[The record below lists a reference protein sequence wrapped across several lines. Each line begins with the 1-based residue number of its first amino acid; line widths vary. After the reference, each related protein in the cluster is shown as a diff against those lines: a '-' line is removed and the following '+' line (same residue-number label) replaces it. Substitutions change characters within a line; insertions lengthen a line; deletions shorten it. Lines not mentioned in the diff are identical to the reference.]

1 LPGRDGGRTWQTAPV
16 QASCPPERFD
26 SRPHQLKCACRIDG
40 SIAIQSRG
48 NSILKNSLW
57 VSLRLSVAVV
67 VAVLSTCPI
76 ESVTVANVGEST
88 LRSAVPWPK
97 EPTVPI
103 QTHRTVERLTLTPE
117 DRSWLASLP
126 PIKLGVD
133 PEWAPIAYLD
143 ANDRPSGIAADYL
156 GHISASL
163 GIRFAVVKTN
173 SWAETLSRAQ
183 SGELDAAIPV
193 NTPVARG
200 GVLLSSVPFITLPDV
215 VVTRPHVSPQGIVD
229 LAGRRIAVSDPS
241 ELPAT
246 VRQQMPEAEIVMAAS
261 AHQAMSAV
269 AEGRADAYVGN
280 AAIVDFNIRNY
291 FPGILKIASPADL
304 DSRLSIAVNRRYERL
319 IPLINR
325 AIAAIPKREQQRIRS
340 RWLWPRYSAGLPWK
354 TFELVL
360 LGTAIVLATITT
372 AYVRLRREVR
382 RRLAVERELAD
393 QLSFREALMES
404 LPYPLVAKDSANR
417 YIALNHAYET
427 AFSVKRDELIG
438 KTTLDASPLDPQWN
452 RSIHAMSERVQDQQ
466 QPHHAEV
473 NLMDRDQ
480 KQRSWLYWM
489 HPFQL
494 PSGKPG
500 GLLVTL
506 VDVTTIRDAER
517 RARALDQRLRRV
529 TAHLPAV
536 VFELRRTPD
545 GVLRFPYVGGNTRA
559 MWDLD
564 AQTMEDDALTAL
576 SRVHP
581 DDRPLIKSA
590 VRHSART
597 MQRVS
602 IDFRCRSQGCE
613 RWIHTEATPQT
624 EHDGTIFW
632 SGVWSDVTHIKAQAR
647 ELARAKE
654 AAELAAASKARFLAT
669 MSHEIRT
676 PMNGIIGMLELLRHE
691 SLSIRQQRMLHMIGE
706 SAMTLMQILDDV
718 LDFSKIDAGQLEI
731 VTEPTDLR
739 ALLDGVSA
747 VAATLA
753 HDKGLVV
760 RNFVSHRLA
769 AELEIDGLRL
779 RQILFNLMS
788 NAIKFT
794 ESGEVG
800 VRVEIIDYRNACQR
814 VRFTVHDTGI
824 GITPAQLQCLF
835 APFTQAD
842 TSISRRFGGTGLG
855 LAICKR
861 LVELMQGSIRI
872 ESTPRVGTHVIVEFD
887 LNVHLVARSMPVS
900 GKQATIDLSD
910 IALAAALRE
919 VLMPLGVVVTGDT
932 SRADIRFVDE
942 CRLFEIRDD
951 RLVIGLT
958 DEPIPTGYEIS
969 PDGTCR
975 LSHNPLTC
983 AAVEALCLHAT
994 AAPRFAGTDTRLPSV
1009 EYPSSGIRILVVDD
1023 HPINRLVIEAQLAR
1037 LGYTAIAV
1045 SNGTD
1050 ALHALDDSDIALVL
1064 SDCAMP
1070 DMDGYDLARRI
1081 RSREPRSRRIPI
1093 LALTANALPDE
1104 AIRCAEAGMDGLL
1117 VKPTTLAVLREQ
1129 LARWVP
1135 TAPCQIQTDAMRW
1148 LSPPVSP
1155 EERTNLPKLIRGFL
1169 AETAKDMAFLQAAIQ
1184 SGNAVAA
1191 AEHIHRIVGASK
1203 LFGSDVL
1210 ADAGELLSERLR
1222 EDGVAGQEAALAAFF
1237 AQVEQL
1243 TTRLNT
1249 LMAAQRE

>member
-1 LPGRDGGRTWQTAPV
+1 M
-16 QASCPPERFD
+16 ASVRGSCQQERFGP
-26 SRPHQLKCACRIDG
+26 RHHQLKYACRFDG
-40 SIAIQSRG
+40 NIAIQSHG
-48 NSILKNSLW
+48 KPILKKSAW
-57 VSLRLSVAVV
+57 VSIRLSVVIAL
-67 VAVLSTCPI
+67 AVLSARPI
-76 ESVTVANVGEST
+76 DSVTAEKVEESA
-88 LRSAVPWPK
+88 LRLTEPWPK
-97 EPTVPI
+97 EPMASTQI
-103 QTHRTVERLTLTPE
+103 HDIADRLTLTPD
-117 DRSWLASLP
+117 DRRWLASLP

-143 ANDRPSGIAADYL
+143 ANDHPSGIAADYL

-163 GIRFAVVKTN
+163 GIHFAVVKTN
-173 SWAETLSRAQ
+173 SWAETLLLAQ
-183 SGELDAAIPV
+183 SGQLDATAPV
-193 NTPVARG
+193 NTPIVRDGA
-200 GVLLSSVPFITLPDV
+200 LLYSVPFITLPDV
-215 VVTRPHVSPQGIVD
+215 VVTRSHASPQGIVD
-229 LAGRRIAVSDPS
+229 LAGRRVAISDPS
-241 ELPAT
+241 ELPDA
-246 VRQQMPEAEIVMAAS
+246 VRQQMPGAEIVVAAS
-261 AHQAMSAV
+261 AHQAMKAV

-291 FPGILKIASPADL
+291 FPGILKIASPANL

-325 AIAAIPKREQQRIRS
+325 AISAIPKREQQRIRS

-354 TFELVL
+354 TFELML

-382 RRLAVERELAD
+382 QRLTVERELAD

-452 RSIHAMSERVQDQQ
+452 TRIHAMSERVQDQQ

-480 KQRSWLYWM
+480 KPRSWLYWM

-506 VDVTTIRDAER
+506 VDVTTIRDAEQ

-536 VFELRRTPD
+536 VFEFRRSPD
-545 GVLRFPYVGGNTRA
+545 GVFHFPYVGGNTRA

-564 AQTMEDDALTAL
+564 AQTMEDDALKAL

-581 DDRPLIKSA
+581 DDRSLIKSA
-590 VRHSART
+590 VKHSALT
-597 MQRVS
+597 MKPVS
-602 IDFRCRSQGCE
+602 IDFRCLSHGCE

-624 EHDGTIFW
+624 EDDGTIFW

-654 AAELAAASKARFLAT
+654 AAESAAASKARFLAT

-691 SLSIRQQRMLHMIGE
+691 SLSIKQQRMLHMIGE

-718 LDFSKIDAGQLEI
+718 LDFSKIDAGQLKI

-779 RQILFNLMS
+779 RQILFNLVS

-800 VRVEIIDYRNACQR
+800 IRVEVIDYRDACQR

-872 ESTPRVGTHVIVEFD
+872 ESTPRIGTRVVVEFD
-887 LNVHLVARSMPVS
+887 LNVHLPARSTQVA
-900 GKQATIDLSD
+900 GKQASIDLSD
-910 IALAAALRE
+910 IALAVALHE
-919 VLMPLGVVVTGDT
+919 LLVPLGIVVVGNAAQ
-932 SRADIRFVDE
+932 ADIRFVDE
-942 CRLFEIRDD
+942 SRLREIRDSGP
-951 RLVIGLT
+951 VIGLT

-969 PDGTCR
+969 PDGMCR
-975 LSHNPLTC
+975 LSHNPLTY
-983 AAVEALCLHAT
+983 AAVEALCLHVNAG
-994 AAPRFAGTDTRLPSV
+994 PRFAETDTRLPSV
-1009 EYPSSGIRILVVDD
+1009 AYPPSGIRILVVDD
-1023 HPINRLVIEAQLAR
+1023 HPINRLVIEAQLTR

-1045 SNGTD
+1045 SNGMD
-1050 ALHALDDSDIALVL
+1050 ALRALDDSDIALVL

-1070 DMDGYDLARRI
+1070 DMDGYTLAKRI
-1081 RSREPRSRRIPI
+1081 RSRKPRLRYIPI
-1093 LALTANALPDE
+1093 LALTANALPEE

-1117 VKPTTLAVLREQ
+1117 VKPTTLAVLHEQ

-1135 TAPCQIQTDAMRW
+1135 ASPCQARTTAMHG
-1148 LSPPVSP
+1148 LAPPLSP
-1155 EERTNLPKLIRGFL
+1155 EEGTHVPMLIQGFL
-1169 AETAKDMAFLQAAIQ
+1169 VETAKDIAFLQAAVR

-1191 AEHIHRIVGASK
+1191 AERIHRIAGASK
-1203 LFGSDVL
+1203 LFGSDFV
-1210 ADAGELLSERLR
+1210 AEAGERLAARLR
-1222 EDGVAGQEAALAAFF
+1222 ADGVTGREAALSAFF
-1237 AQVEQL
+1237 TQVEQL
-1243 TTRLNT
+1243 TARLN
-1249 LMAAQRE
+1249 LLLIAQRK

>member
-1 LPGRDGGRTWQTAPV
+1 M
-16 QASCPPERFD
+16 
-26 SRPHQLKCACRIDG
+26 
-40 SIAIQSRG
+40 
-48 NSILKNSLW
+48 KNSFW
-57 VSLRLSVAVV
+57 VSFRLSAAVV
-67 VAVLSTCPI
+67 FAVLSTCPI
-76 ESVTVANVGEST
+76 ESVTLENVEEST

-97 EPTVPI
+97 EPAV
-103 QTHRTVERLTLTPE
+103 QTQIHGTADRLPLTPDE
-117 DRSWLASLP
+117 RSWLASLP

-133 PEWAPIAYLD
+133 PQWAPIAYLD
-143 ANDRPSGIAADYL
+143 TKDRPSGIAADYL
-156 GHISASL
+156 EHISASL

-173 SWAETLSRAQ
+173 SWAETLSLAQ

-193 NTPVARG
+193 NTPVARD
-200 GVLLSSVPFITLPDV
+200 GVLLYSVPFITLPDV
-215 VVTRPHVSPQGIVD
+215 VVTRPHASPQGIVD
-229 LAGRRIAVSDPS
+229 LAGRRVAISDPS

-246 VRQQMPEAEIVMAAS
+246 VRQQMPETEIVVAAS

-325 AIAAIPKREQQRIRS
+325 AIAAIPKRERQRIRS

-372 AYVRLRREVR
+372 AYVRLRREIR
-382 RRLAVERELAD
+382 QRLAVERELAD

-438 KTTLDASPLDPQWN
+438 KTTLEASPLDPQWS
-452 RSIHAMSERVQDQQ
+452 RRIHAISEQVQGQQ

-473 NLMDRDQ
+473 NLMDGDQ

-506 VDVTTIRDAER
+506 VDVTTIRDAEQH
-517 RARALDQRLRRV
+517 ARALDQRLRRV

-536 VFELRRTPD
+536 VFELRRTPK
-545 GVLRFPYVGGNTRA
+545 GLHHFPYIGGNTHA

-564 AQTMEDDALTAL
+564 AQAMEDDALTAL

-590 VRHSART
+590 VRHSALT
-597 MQRVS
+597 MTPVS
-602 IDFRCRSQGCE
+602 IDFRCLSHGCE
-613 RWIHTEATPQT
+613 RWIHTEATPQA

-632 SGVWSDVTHIKAQAR
+632 SGVWSDITHIKAQAR

-669 MSHEIRT
+669 MSHVIRT
-676 PMNGIIGMLELLRHE
+676 PMNGIVGMLELLRHE
-691 SLSIRQQRMLHMIGE
+691 SLSIKQQRMLHMIGE

-718 LDFSKIDAGQLEI
+718 LDFSKIEAGQLEI
-731 VTEPTDLR
+731 VPEPTDLR

-760 RNFVSHRLA
+760 RNFVSRRLA
-769 AELEIDGLRL
+769 AELEMDGLRL

-800 VRVEIIDYRNACQR
+800 IRVEIIDCRNGRQR

-835 APFTQAD
+835 TPFTQAD

-872 ESTPRVGTHVIVEFD
+872 ESTPCIGTHVIVEFD
-887 LNVHLVARSMPVS
+887 LNVHLMVRSTPVA
-900 GKQATIDLSD
+900 GKQASIDLSD
-910 IALAAALRE
+910 MALASALRE
-919 VLMPLGVVVTGDT
+919 LLVPLGVVVTSDT
-932 SRADIRFVDE
+932 SQADIRFVDE
-942 CRLFEIRDD
+942 CQPSDIRDD

-969 PDGTCR
+969 PDGICR
-975 LSHNPLTC
+975 LSHNPLTS
-983 AAVEALCLHAT
+983 AAIEALCLHAVAVPSFT
-994 AAPRFAGTDTRLPSV
+994 ETDTRLPSA
-1009 EYPSSGIRILVVDD
+1009 ECPSSGVRILVVDD

-1037 LGYTAIAV
+1037 LGYTVVAA
-1045 SNGTD
+1045 SNGAD
-1050 ALHALDDSDIALVL
+1050 ALHALDEYDIALVL

-1070 DMDGYDLARRI
+1070 DMDGYELARRI
-1081 RSREPRSRRIPI
+1081 RSGEPRSRRIPI

-1104 AIRCAEAGMDGLL
+1104 AIRCAEAGMDDLL
-1117 VKPTTLAVLREQ
+1117 VKPTTLTVLREQ
-1129 LARWVP
+1129 LARWIP
-1135 TAPCQIQTDAMRW
+1135 PSPCLTLTDAMHCLAPP
-1148 LSPPVSP
+1148 LSP
-1155 EERTNLPKLIRGFL
+1155 EDATHLQTLIPGFL
-1169 AETAKDMAFLQAAIQ
+1169 VETAKDIALLQAAVR
-1184 SGNAVAA
+1184 SGDAVAA
-1191 AEHIHRIVGASK
+1191 AEHIHRIAGASK
-1203 LFGSDVL
+1203 LFGSDVV
-1210 ADAGELLSERLR
+1210 AEAGEQLSSRLR
-1222 EDGVAGQEAALAAFF
+1222 ADGVIGQEAALSAFF
-1237 AQVEQL
+1237 GQVELL

-1249 LMAAQRE
+1249 LMAARHE